1 MRVTKRSGRV
11 EDVKFDNV
19 TNRISKLTEG
29 LSNSVDVT
37 KVAQQ
42 VFSSIYDGI
51 NTHEIDTLSAEIC
64 IGMITSDPDYEIL
77 ATRITASNIQKRAA
91 NNFHIAMRKLHKAGI
106 VTHEVLEVS
115 SKVKDDI
122 KPERDYDFG
131 YFGLKTLEKGYLQKI
146 DGEIIET
153 PQYMYMRVAIG
164 IHGHDTERVLETYD
178 ALSKG
183 LFIHATP
190 TLFNAGTPRPQ
201 MSSCFVAGT
210 AVFTTNRGPVP
221 IEEVC
226 IGDNVVTHTG
236 SIKPVLQTHKNL
248 LGDRTL
254 FDVKIYKTPG
264 FQVTGNHR
272 FWSITKEQLHW
283 KDEPQWNS
291 IEHLRVGDWISIPKT
306 KLNTVYE
313 ILDMYELLKDEN
325 GTEHWTYSF
334 EFDGTKMRRLTHFTS
349 EYRPNGITL
358 KGEWFERYI
367 KVDEDFAWFIGSWYG
382 DGCITYQRSSAK
394 SKRTP
399 THRGISFAQNPNNTT
414 FIEKIEK
421 IGCKYLGVHACISK
435 SKKRNCLSISF
446 NNSAI
451 GNAFNILFGRWSSGK
466 FLWPN
471 MYSWNRNMVS
481 AFIGGLVSTDGC
493 CTLRGNVTVQ
503 LTNQPL
509 IKSIFHLSRSVGLDT
524 SLTVGSK
531 PYKDRK
537 QYIGRIQFPWIPEI
551 MKWVYKHYDDNRL
564 YKSERA
570 NTTLEIDGKIF
581 LRINAKTRVKDNLPE
596 FVYTLGVKD
605 DHSYTVQGV
614 IAENCFLI
622 ANKEDS
628 IDGIY
633 DTVKECA
640 RISKW
645 AGGIGLH
652 IHDVRANKSHI
663 RGTNGT
669 SDGIIPMLRVY
680 NSTARYVNQAG
691 RRKGSIAVYLE
702 PWHAD
707 ILDFLEIRL
716 NQGDEEAR
724 CRDLF
729 SAMWIPDLFMK
740 RVESGGNWS
749 LFCPD
754 QAKGLSDVYGKE
766 FEDLYEK
773 YEAEGLARKVV
784 PASEV
789 WKAII
794 KSQSE
799 TGTPYMLYKD
809 ACNEKSNHK
818 HVGTIKSSNLCVA
831 PETKILT
838 SKGQQ
843 IISELVD
850 QDVEVWN
857 GDEFSNVT
865 IRQTGKNQKLL
876 TVKTSKGLELRCT
889 PYHKFWIVGH
899 NEPIEAQNLEKGMKI
914 IKHSLPVI
922 NHNTENMKYA
932 YTHGLF
938 CADGTTSSHGNPKRC
953 LFKAKNNGFCMRHQ
967 KNLKDYEEDDDG
979 TCQANSYSEQK
990 FLDLY
995 HVKKKL
1001 MKFID
1006 YDYASNNDACNKIR
1020 LRLPKDID
1028 EKYTVPTECSLES
1041 KLEWFAGLID
1051 GDGCVTKH
1059 QGGRGISIQIG
1070 SIHYNFL
1077 NDVLLMLQTIGVN
1090 SRINLSRN
1098 ESIKELPGGSYT
1110 CKKLWRLLIP
1120 SGGVELLKTLGLNTR
1135 RVNIN
1140 TENLP
1145 NRQALHFDKIV
1156 SVEDL
1161 GETSD
1166 TFCFNEPLKHR
1177 GIFNGILTGNCTEI
1191 LEYTDKDE
1199 TAVCNLASIA
1209 LPKYVDVEKKEF
1221 NHEELHRVTKMVT
1234 RNLNKVIDKN
1244 FYPTENGERS
1254 NMRHRP
1260 IGIGVQGLA
1269 DVFIM
1274 LRMSFGSEESRKLNR
1289 DIFETI
1295 YHASLESSCELA
1307 EMYGTYETFKG
1318 SPFSQGIL
1326 QFDMWDR
1333 DPKFSGRYDWNA
1345 MRELVKKGTRNS
1357 LLLAPM
1363 PTASTSQILG
1373 NNECFEP
1380 YTTNIYLRRTL
1391 AGEFVVV
1398 NKHLVNDLKERG
1410 LWSKEMKD
1418 LMVKA
1423 NGSVQNIIDIP
1434 DDLKELYKTV
1444 WEMSQKTII
1453 DMAADRGVYIDQS
1466 QSMNLFVESPTL
1478 SKLSSMHMYAWK
1490 TGLKTGMYYLRSKAK
1505 ARPIQFS
1512 LEAECAM
1519 CSA

>member
-29 LSNSVDVT
+29 LSDSVDVT

-51 NTHEIDTLSAEIC
+51 KTHEIDTLSAEIC

-77 ATRITASNIQKRAA
+77 ATRITASNIQKRAP
-91 NNFHIAMRKLHKAGI
+91 NNFNIAMRKLHKAGI

-115 SKVKDDI
+115 AKVKDDI
-122 KPERDYDFG
+122 QPKRDYDFG

-183 LFIHATP
+183 MFIHATP

-201 MSSCFVAGT
+201 MSS
-210 AVFTTNRGPVP
+210 
-221 IEEVC
+221 
-226 IGDNVVTHTG
+226 
-236 SIKPVLQTHKNL
+236 
-248 LGDRTL
+248 
-254 FDVKIYKTPG
+254 
-264 FQVTGNHR
+264 
-272 FWSITKEQLHW
+272 
-283 KDEPQWNS
+283 
-291 IEHLRVGDWISIPKT
+291 
-306 KLNTVYE
+306 
-313 ILDMYELLKDEN
+313 
-325 GTEHWTYSF
+325 
-334 EFDGTKMRRLTHFTS
+334 
-349 EYRPNGITL
+349 
-358 KGEWFERYI
+358 
-367 KVDEDFAWFIGSWYG
+367 
-382 DGCITYQRSSAK
+382 
-394 SKRTP
+394 
-399 THRGISFAQNPNNTT
+399 
-414 FIEKIEK
+414 
-421 IGCKYLGVHACISK
+421 
-435 SKKRNCLSISF
+435 
-446 NNSAI
+446 
-451 GNAFNILFGRWSSGK
+451 
-466 FLWPN
+466 
-471 MYSWNRNMVS
+471 
-481 AFIGGLVSTDGC
+481 
-493 CTLRGNVTVQ
+493 
-503 LTNQPL
+503 
-509 IKSIFHLSRSVGLDT
+509 
-524 SLTVGSK
+524 
-531 PYKDRK
+531 
-537 QYIGRIQFPWIPEI
+537 
-551 MKWVYKHYDDNRL
+551 
-564 YKSERA
+564 
-570 NTTLEIDGKIF
+570 
-581 LRINAKTRVKDNLPE
+581 
-596 FVYTLGVKD
+596 
-605 DHSYTVQGV
+605 
-614 IAENCFLI
+614 CFLI

-754 QAKGLSDVYGKE
+754 TARGLSDVYGKE

-773 YEAEGLARKVV
+773 YEAEGLAKKVV
-784 PASEV
+784 PATEI

-818 HVGTIKSSNLCVA
+818 HIGTIKSSNLC
-831 PETKILT
+831 
-838 SKGQQ
+838 
-843 IISELVD
+843 
-850 QDVEVWN
+850 
-857 GDEFSNVT
+857 
-865 IRQTGKNQKLL
+865 
-876 TVKTSKGLELRCT
+876 
-889 PYHKFWIVGH
+889 
-899 NEPIEAQNLEKGMKI
+899 
-914 IKHSLPVI
+914 
-922 NHNTENMKYA
+922 
-932 YTHGLF
+932 
-938 CADGTTSSHGNPKRC
+938 
-953 LFKAKNNGFCMRHQ
+953 
-967 KNLKDYEEDDDG
+967 
-979 TCQANSYSEQK
+979 
-990 FLDLY
+990 
-995 HVKKKL
+995 
-1001 MKFID
+1001 
-1006 YDYASNNDACNKIR
+1006 
-1020 LRLPKDID
+1020 
-1028 EKYTVPTECSLES
+1028 
-1041 KLEWFAGLID
+1041 
-1051 GDGCVTKH
+1051 
-1059 QGGRGISIQIG
+1059 
-1070 SIHYNFL
+1070 
-1077 NDVLLMLQTIGVN
+1077 
-1090 SRINLSRN
+1090 
-1098 ESIKELPGGSYT
+1098 
-1110 CKKLWRLLIP
+1110 
-1120 SGGVELLKTLGLNTR
+1120 
-1135 RVNIN
+1135 
-1140 TENLP
+1140 
-1145 NRQALHFDKIV
+1145 
-1156 SVEDL
+1156 
-1161 GETSD
+1161 
-1166 TFCFNEPLKHR
+1166 
-1177 GIFNGILTGNCTEI
+1177 TEI
-1191 LEYTDKDE
+1191 IEYTDKDE

-1244 FYPTENGERS
+1244 FYPTENGKRS

-1466 QSMNLFVESPTL
+1466 QSMNLFVESPTV

>member
-29 LSNSVDVT
+29 LSETVDVT
-37 KVAQQ
+37 KIAQQ

-51 NTHEIDTLSAEIC
+51 KTPEIDTLSAEIC

-122 KPERDYDFG
+122 KPERDFEFG

-153 PQYMYMRVAIG
+153 PQYLYMRVAIG
-164 IHGHDTERVLETYD
+164 IHGHDIDHVLETYD

-201 MSSCFVAGT
+201 MSSCF
-210 AVFTTNRGPVP
+210 
-221 IEEVC
+221 
-226 IGDNVVTHTG
+226 
-236 SIKPVLQTHKNL
+236 
-248 LGDRTL
+248 
-254 FDVKIYKTPG
+254 
-264 FQVTGNHR
+264 
-272 FWSITKEQLHW
+272 
-283 KDEPQWNS
+283 
-291 IEHLRVGDWISIPKT
+291 
-306 KLNTVYE
+306 
-313 ILDMYELLKDEN
+313 
-325 GTEHWTYSF
+325 
-334 EFDGTKMRRLTHFTS
+334 
-349 EYRPNGITL
+349 
-358 KGEWFERYI
+358 
-367 KVDEDFAWFIGSWYG
+367 
-382 DGCITYQRSSAK
+382 
-394 SKRTP
+394 
-399 THRGISFAQNPNNTT
+399 
-414 FIEKIEK
+414 
-421 IGCKYLGVHACISK
+421 
-435 SKKRNCLSISF
+435 
-446 NNSAI
+446 
-451 GNAFNILFGRWSSGK
+451 
-466 FLWPN
+466 
-471 MYSWNRNMVS
+471 
-481 AFIGGLVSTDGC
+481 
-493 CTLRGNVTVQ
+493 
-503 LTNQPL
+503 
-509 IKSIFHLSRSVGLDT
+509 
-524 SLTVGSK
+524 
-531 PYKDRK
+531 
-537 QYIGRIQFPWIPEI
+537 
-551 MKWVYKHYDDNRL
+551 
-564 YKSERA
+564 
-570 NTTLEIDGKIF
+570 
-581 LRINAKTRVKDNLPE
+581 
-596 FVYTLGVKD
+596 
-605 DHSYTVQGV
+605 
-614 IAENCFLI
+614 LI

-652 IHDVRANKSHI
+652 VHDVRANKSHI

-680 NSTARYVNQAG
+680 NTTARYVNQAG

-716 NQGDEEAR
+716 NQGDEDAR

-740 RVESGGNWS
+740 RVESDGNWS

-754 QAKGLSDVYGKE
+754 TARGLSDVYGKE

-773 YEAEGLARKVV
+773 YESEGIATKVV
-784 PASEV
+784 PASEI

-818 HVGTIKSSNLCVA
+818 HLGTIKSSNLC
-831 PETKILT
+831 
-838 SKGQQ
+838 
-843 IISELVD
+843 
-850 QDVEVWN
+850 
-857 GDEFSNVT
+857 
-865 IRQTGKNQKLL
+865 
-876 TVKTSKGLELRCT
+876 
-889 PYHKFWIVGH
+889 
-899 NEPIEAQNLEKGMKI
+899 
-914 IKHSLPVI
+914 
-922 NHNTENMKYA
+922 
-932 YTHGLF
+932 
-938 CADGTTSSHGNPKRC
+938 
-953 LFKAKNNGFCMRHQ
+953 
-967 KNLKDYEEDDDG
+967 
-979 TCQANSYSEQK
+979 
-990 FLDLY
+990 
-995 HVKKKL
+995 
-1001 MKFID
+1001 
-1006 YDYASNNDACNKIR
+1006 
-1020 LRLPKDID
+1020 
-1028 EKYTVPTECSLES
+1028 
-1041 KLEWFAGLID
+1041 
-1051 GDGCVTKH
+1051 
-1059 QGGRGISIQIG
+1059 
-1070 SIHYNFL
+1070 
-1077 NDVLLMLQTIGVN
+1077 
-1090 SRINLSRN
+1090 
-1098 ESIKELPGGSYT
+1098 
-1110 CKKLWRLLIP
+1110 
-1120 SGGVELLKTLGLNTR
+1120 
-1135 RVNIN
+1135 
-1140 TENLP
+1140 
-1145 NRQALHFDKIV
+1145 
-1156 SVEDL
+1156 
-1161 GETSD
+1161 
-1166 TFCFNEPLKHR
+1166 
-1177 GIFNGILTGNCTEI
+1177 TEI
-1191 LEYTDKDE
+1191 LEFTDKDE

-1221 NHEELHRVTKMVT
+1221 NHEELHRVTKMIT

-1244 FYPTENGERS
+1244 FYPTENGKRS

-1274 LRMSFGSEESRKLNR
+1274 LRMTFGSEESRKLNI

-1307 EMYGTYETFKG
+1307 EMYGPYESFKG
-1318 SPFSQGIL
+1318 SPFSKGIL

-1345 MRELVKKGTRNS
+1345 MRELVKKGTMNS

-1453 DMAADRGVYIDQS
+1453 DMAADRAVYIDQS
-1466 QSMNLFVESPTL
+1466 QSMNLFVESPTI

-1505 ARPIQFS
+1505 SRPIQFS
-1512 LEAECAM
+1512 LEAECSM